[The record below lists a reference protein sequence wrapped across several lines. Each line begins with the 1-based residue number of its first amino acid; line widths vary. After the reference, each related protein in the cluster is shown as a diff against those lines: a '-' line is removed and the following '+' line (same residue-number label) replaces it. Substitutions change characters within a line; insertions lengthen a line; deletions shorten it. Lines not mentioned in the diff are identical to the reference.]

1 MSNELVHSFL
11 AVFDI
16 DSLLGRLLKP
26 LAHHVEDTGSPC
38 VFVLLRQYDA
48 RTAPFAVVEVG
59 VVETGPVGT
68 DGCGLAN
75 TYTQTSAIAGQGGFD
90 SVAAVCPLHVE
101 GQIGLRH
108 VVWEGVGGCI
118 VEGGALVIEG
128 HEGSREGLSVGQDVE
143 QGVEVLVASG
153 MVGPCLVNTALAVEA
168 VDCEAVLACWHVGKS
183 LEGVEVR
190 VEELSNRSW

>member
-1 MSNELVHSFL
+1 MPNELVHSFL
-11 AVFDI
+11 AVLDVN
-16 DSLLGRLLKP
+16 SLFGGLLEP
-26 LAHHVEDTGSPC
+26 LAHHVEDAGSPC
-38 VFVLLRQYDA
+38 VFFLFRQHDA

-59 VVETGPVGT
+59 VVETGPVVT
-68 DGCGLAN
+68 DGCSLTN
-75 TYTQTSAIAGQGGFD
+75 PYTQTSAIAGQGSFD

-108 VVWEGVGGCI
+108 VVWEGVGGCV
-118 VEGGALVIEG
+118 VEGGTLVIEG

-153 MVGPCLVNTALAVEA
+153 MVSPCLVDTALAVEA
-168 VDCEAVLACWHVGKS
+168 VDREAILACWHVGKG

-190 VEELSNRSW
+190 VKELSNRAW